1 MSTPQITQFLPKN
14 SDNQT
19 KQVDLLITGMSCS
32 SCVNSI
38 EKSLNKLPG
47 VRATVNLAME
57 SAHII
62 VPIKMNESELIAA
75 VKASGYSAKAFKGER
90 ESFERSR
97 KLGLRVLLTALL
109 TAPILLLMIVDS
121 ISSSFQG
128 FFDRN
133 FESMIDQLNEFI
145 ANQGFNF
152 EILSPT
158 APATAWIVI
167 ALTLPVV
174 FILAWPIHRAA
185 IKNLTRP
192 TMDTLVSIGS
202 ITALIWSIYA
212 TATFSHFD
220 GGTGADGAN
229 GMQMSELQN
238 YAEVSATVIFF
249 VMLGRYLEHRA
260 KRKAGSALAAL
271 FELSAGSVEV
281 VRDSKTL
288 IIDISEIEVGDI
300 FTVRPGEKI
309 ATDGVVISG
318 SSTINNSFLTGES
331 TPLDVMVADLV
342 FAGSINNN
350 GSLVVRA
357 TRIGADTELARITRM
372 VMSAQSE
379 KAPAQRLADRVSAI
393 FVPVVLLLAIA
404 TFLTWYLSGSEISK
418 AIATAIAVLIIA
430 CPCAL
435 GLATPIALMVAAG
448 KGAKLG
454 FIIRSPKA
462 IEKARS
468 ITDVVFDK
476 TGTITTGKMK
486 LQQMLIIESPLNK
499 SNSEVSTAEI
509 LRLTLSIEAL
519 DSHPISDAISEE
531 LKLQGFVGEALT
543 EFEHRSG
550 QGVAARTLT
559 GKILLVGSPISI
571 AKSSAEF
578 HPKLK
583 AAIEQADARGNSIA
597 VVSIDGVAYGVFEV
611 GDSLKSDAAASIAKL
626 QNKGINTWLVTGD
639 SATAAIAMGGAAG
652 IPIDN
657 IFATASPEQKI
668 DFVKSLHQ
676 AFDSDD
682 KSNKRVL
689 MIGDGINDA
698 AAIAEADLSMAMG
711 TGTDTA
717 IAAADI
723 TLIRASLGTAIDA
736 LNVAGKTVKIIKS
749 NLVWAFA
756 YNVICIPIAA
766 SGNLSPMY
774 AAGAM
779 SLSSL
784 FVVMN
789 SLRI

>member
-1 MSTPQITQFLPKN
+1 VSTPQISQFLPQ
-14 SDNQT
+14 DLENQS
-19 KQVDLLITGMSCS
+19 KQVDLSITGMSCS

-62 VPIKMNESELIAA
+62 APVKMDESELIAA

-97 KLGLRVLLTALL
+97 KLGLRLLITALF
-109 TAPILLLMIVDS
+109 TIPILLLMVFES
-121 ISSSFQG
+121 ISSSFKSAIDQ
-128 FFDRN
+128 N
-133 FESMIDQLNEFI
+133 FESLIEQSNKVISD
-145 ANQGFNF
+145 QGFSF
-152 EILSPT
+152 EILYPT
-158 APATAWIVI
+158 APASAWLAIV
-167 ALTLPVV
+167 LSLPVV
-174 FILAWPIHRAA
+174 LILAWPIHRAA

-202 ITALIWSIYA
+202 LTALIWSIYA
-212 TATFSHFD
+212 TATFTPSNMADAD
-220 GGTGADGAN
+220 GGA
-229 GMQMSELQN
+229 GMQMAGLQN

-281 VRDSKTL
+281 IRDSKNL

-300 FTVRPGEKI
+300 FTVKPGEKI

-318 SSTINNSFLTGES
+318 ASTINNSFLTGES
-331 TPLDVMVADLV
+331 TPLDITIADLV

-350 GSLVVRA
+350 GSLVIRA

-379 KAPAQRLADRVSAI
+379 KAPAQRLADQVSSI
-393 FVPVVLLLAIA
+393 FVPVVLLLSIA
-404 TFLTWYLSGSEISK
+404 TFLSWYLSGSEVSK
-418 AIATAIAVLIIA
+418 SIATAIAVLIIA

-468 ITDVVFDK
+468 ISDVVFDK

-486 LQQMLIIESPLNK
+486 LHQMLVIESPLNK

-509 LRLTLSIEAL
+509 LRLTLSIELL
-519 DSHPISDAISEE
+519 DSHPISNAIAEQ
-531 LKLQGFVGEALT
+531 LAAQGFVGEQLT

-550 QGVAARTLT
+550 QGVAARTST
-559 GKILLVGSPISI
+559 GKTLLVGSPISI

-583 AAIEQADARGNSIA
+583 AAIEEANTRGNSVA
-597 VVSIDGVAYGVFEV
+597 VVAIDGLAYGVFEV

-626 QNKGINTWLVTGD
+626 QSKGINTWLVTGD

-668 DFVKSLHQ
+668 DFVKSLHETND
-676 AFDSDD
+676 ADS
-682 KSNKRVL
+682 KGKKRVL

-698 AAIAEADLSMAMG
+698 AAIAEADLSMAIG

-723 TLIRASLGTAIDA
+723 TLIRGSLGTAIDA

-749 NLVWAFA
+749 NLAWAFA